1 MSLPTSDFP
10 DPPRSR
16 IAPRAEVNILLVT
29 GCVLVALLT
38 SLGENQLRLL
48 PLFISE
54 FPASSPGALIE
65 VRRGE
70 VWRLFSPAF
79 VHFGVAHLVLNMMAM
94 VNIGSPLERVQGKR
108 FYLTF
113 TAAVALCSNLAQYVV
128 SGNFEFGGMS
138 GVIFGL
144 FGFLWLRGW
153 VDRNY
158 ILRLQRNG
166 ILLTLGW
173 FVFCF
178 TGVMHI
184 ANTAHA
190 VGLGIGAVWGAIS
203 GLAARRQTA
212 VATRPMTF

>member
-1 MSLPTSDFP
+1 MSLPASESP
-10 DPPRSR
+10 VPPRPR
-16 IAPRAEVNILLVT
+16 IAARAEVNIVLIA

-38 SLGENQLRLL
+38 SLGENEIRLL

-54 FPASSPGALIE
+54 FPASSRDALAE
-65 VRRGE
+65 VRHGE
-70 VWRLFSPAF
+70 IWRLFTPAF
-79 VHFGVAHLVLNMMAM
+79 VHFGIAHLLLNMMAM
-94 VNIGSPLERVQGKR
+94 VNIGSPLERVEGKR

-113 TAAVALCSNLAQYVV
+113 VAAVALCSNLAQYVI
-128 SGNFEFGGMS
+128 SGSFAFGGMS

-153 VDRNY
+153 VDKDY
-158 ILRLQRNG
+158 VLRLQRNG

-190 VGLGIGAVWGAIS
+190 VGLGIGAVWGVLS
-203 GLAARRQTA
+203 GLAARRLPA
-212 VATRPMTF
+212 ATTPTTF